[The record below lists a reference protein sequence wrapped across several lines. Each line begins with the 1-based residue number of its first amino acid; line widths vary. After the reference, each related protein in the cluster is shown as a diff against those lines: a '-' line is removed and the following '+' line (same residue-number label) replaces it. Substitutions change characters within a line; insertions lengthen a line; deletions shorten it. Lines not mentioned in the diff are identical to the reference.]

1 MTVQLLP
8 LAPEQFDAWRSGTR
22 ERLIRLRQDSGARPG
37 PDAVD
42 QADQYFEE
50 LLSEGLQT
58 ASARISRIVDD
69 ANGDLGTV
77 WLGLNAT
84 RLFVV
89 DLAFAR
95 EVSEA
100 QNDDLMAA
108 ILAVA
113 RDAGVTS
120 ISMGVFPQDAGGH
133 RFLAGRGFSP
143 SSIQM
148 LLDPI
153 PDREPNGDIEVARM
167 TPERFERFTTESLQ
181 AFAQDLV
188 DSGRL
193 AMDEAQVESRRQFE
207 KELPQGLATPGQ
219 ALFVG
224 TVDGAE
230 VGILW
235 IGLRER
241 EGRPHAFILDI
252 EVAADHR
259 RRGYG
264 RQLMLAA
271 EREARREGA
280 TSIGLHVFGFN
291 HGAVALYEE
300 LGYRRTEELF
310 IREL

>member
-37 PDAVD
+37 QDAVD

-108 ILAVA
+108 VLAVA

-153 PDREPNGDIEVARM
+153 REREPSGDIEVVRM
-167 TPERFERFTTESLQ
+167 APERFERFTAESLQ

-230 VGILW
+230 IGILW

-241 EGRPHAFILDI
+241 DGHPHAFILDI
-252 EVAADHR
+252 EVAADQR

-271 EREARREGA
+271 ESEARREGA
-280 TSIGLHVFGFN
+280 ASIGLHVFGFN